1 MVGDDDFDPLNL
13 DNRVSLNRTRL
24 ASHPAIDASAQGR
37 EAWDLLSA
45 AAVRTQIQSRA
56 VELGIDGP
64 GFIEADPV
72 VLLQGCFESQSPA
85 VRTAAGNLAARLGE
99 VVAYLLM
106 TLTRSGS
113 DRQATRFRHAYLDHW
128 RKVQRVHLGGG
139 IMRGALGRHM
149 SDSCLE
155 VLAREAIADPTVAL
169 AASPHLL
176 PLLGAAYS
184 AEPEDAASALV
195 FDFGNSNV
203 KHGIA
208 HYEWGTVTRLA
219 VRGQV
224 RTQGL
229 PDEIA
234 GTSHP
239 ADARRIADFMA
250 GVIAS
255 DWREAVAAGEAPS
268 AHIVASIACYLR
280 DGRPLDYDAGYASL
294 RLLSDN
300 AAAYL
305 SQAVSERVGREVR
318 VTLSHDGTTAARVYA
333 GQPHTA
339 VIMLGTW
346 LGVGFAPEDASGLRP
361 LASGFEVTRY

>member
-1 MVGDDDFDPLNL
+1 LNSPT
-13 DNRVSLNRTRL
+13 V
-24 ASHPAIDASAQGR
+24 Q
-37 EAWDLLSA
+37 A
-45 AAVRTQIQSRA
+45 AA
-56 VELGIDGP
+56 D
-64 GFIEADPV
+64 D
-72 VLLQGCFESQSPA
+72 
-85 VRTAAGNLAARLGE
+85 LAKRLGGYL
-99 VVAYLLM
+99 AYLVI
-106 TLTRSGS
+106 TLTRS
-113 DRQATRFRHAYLDHW
+113 DPDRHATPYGRANLEHW
-128 RKVQRVHLGGG
+128 RRTERVHLGGG
-139 IMRGALGRHM
+139 IMRGALGQR
-149 SDSCLE
+149 
-155 VLAREAIADPTVAL
+155 IADACADVLTGETIEFPGVSL
-169 AASPHLL
+169 APNPHLL
-176 PLLGAAYS
+176 PLLGAACS

-208 HYEWGTVTRLA
+208 HYERGTVTRLA

-239 ADARRIADFMA
+239 ADARRLADFMT
-250 GVIAS
+250 GVIVA
-255 DWREAVAAGEAPS
+255 DWREAVAAGETPS
-268 AHIVASIACYLR
+268 EHIVASIACYLR
-280 DGRPLDYDAGYASL
+280 DGQPLDYDAGYASL
-294 RLLSDN
+294 RLLSDS
-300 AAAYL
+300 AARYL
-305 SQAVSERVGREVR
+305 SQAVSERVGRKLR